1 MPITLAQAKE
11 LSQDKL
17 TGFVIDEFRKSAL
30 LDMLPFDNTAKPQGG
45 TTLAYAYNRVKTLPT
60 AAGRALNTEYLP
72 QEADTQQVSVNLKVF
87 GGAFQVDRV
96 LQSDEK
102 QVVDMVEFQLQQK
115 TRAARAL
122 FHDWFINGD
131 SDVDQWAF
139 DGLDKAVLGS
149 STDMTPV
156 ADIDLSTSGK
166 IDSNWKVLLDSMR
179 RLRAKLDG
187 APSIWLMNTEMFGVF
202 QSVMDRAGINLASK
216 ADYGDEVAQ
225 WGPALVMAMGDK
237 PGTASPIIPIDAGKT
252 AVYVARLALDGV
264 HGVTPDGTS
273 GIRAYLPD
281 MTTPGA
287 VKTGEVEMIAAMAL
301 KATRAAG
308 VLRGVKIA

>member
-30 LDMLPFDNTAKPQGG
+30 LDMLPFDNTVKPQGG
-45 TTLAYAYNRVKTLPT
+45 TTLAYAYNRVKTLPQ
-60 AAGRALNTEYLP
+60 AAGRALNTEYKP

-87 GGAFQVDRV
+87 GGSFQIDRV

-102 QVVDMVEFQLQQK
+102 QVIDLAEFQLQQK
-115 TRAARAL
+115 TQAARAL

-131 SDVDQWAF
+131 SAVDEMAF
-139 DGLDKAVLGS
+139 DGLDKAVAGS
-149 STDMTPV
+149 STDMTP
-156 ADIDLSTSGK
+156 AAAMDLSTSAG
-166 IDSNWKVLLDSMR
+166 IDTNWKVLLDSMR

-216 ADYGDEVAQ
+216 ENYGDEVAQ
-225 WGPALVMAMGDK
+225 WGPALVMALGDK
-237 PGTASPIIPIDAGKT
+237 PGTASPIIPVEDGET
-252 AVYVARLALDGV
+252 AIYVARMAIDGV
-264 HGVTPDGTS
+264 HGVSPDGTC

-287 VKTGEVEMIAAMAL
+287 VKTGEVEMVAAMAL